1 MKERLVY
8 GLRIDILQFVRKHE
22 CKKIQE
28 KIGNLRVKNW
38 SRAPENC
45 TNILHKENKKMYL
58 REQKTMGE
66 NLERETEREG

>member
-1 MKERLVY
+1 
-8 GLRIDILQFVRKHE
+8 
-22 CKKIQE
+22 
-28 KIGNLRVKNW
+28 VKNW

-66 NLERETEREG
+66 NLERKRTARIETGSIF